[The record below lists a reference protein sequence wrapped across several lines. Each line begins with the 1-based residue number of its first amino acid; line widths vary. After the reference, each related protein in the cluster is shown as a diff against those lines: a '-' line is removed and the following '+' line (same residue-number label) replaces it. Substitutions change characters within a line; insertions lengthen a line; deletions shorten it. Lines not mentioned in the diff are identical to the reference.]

1 MLGFRYV
8 KNSPTTYSFV
18 YRNGKLRKRGDGQSI
33 WYFVPTTT
41 IVSVNLASIDAPF
54 LFEEMT
60 ADFQDVTVQG
70 QLTFRVADPETL
82 SKVLDHT
89 VDAKGRYISDDP
101 TKIEER
107 LIQATQVTC
116 RDFTRS
122 KSLQE
127 MLMQA
132 DQLAQELRSKLRS
145 SQTVGMLGLE
155 ILDVNLLSIKAT
167 PEMAK
172 AMQADARERL
182 LLKADEAVYA
192 RRNVA
197 IDLERKISESQLLSE
212 KVVEEKKREV
222 RQAQMEAEIAVESQR
237 AQLVE
242 QQVANEEKLSKARAA
257 ALTAIMES
265 VRSVDWRT
273 LAATLGTMDSKQ
285 TMAMAFQQ
293 LAENAD
299 KVSQLQ
305 ITPDLLQ
312 TLMNSAPGP
321 NTRK

>member
-8 KNSPTTYSFV
+8 KNTPTTYSFV
-18 YRNGKLRKRGDGQSI
+18 YRNGKLVLEGEGQSF

-41 IVSVNLASIDAPF
+41 IVVVIVASIDAPF

-60 ADFQDVTVQG
+60 SDIQDVTVQG
-70 QLTFRVADPETL
+70 QLTYRVANPQILTQ
-82 SKVLDHT
+82 VLDHS
-89 VDAKGRYISDDP
+89 VDTRGRYVSDDP
-101 TKIEER
+101 TKIQER
-107 LIQATQVTC
+107 LIQATKVTC
-116 RDFTRS
+116 RDFTRLHT
-122 KSLQE
+122 LQE
-127 MLMQA
+127 MLIQTEA
-132 DQLAQELRSKLRS
+132 LAEELRSKLKN
-145 SQTVGMLGLE
+145 SQTVSMLGLE
-155 ILDVNLLSIKAT
+155 ILDVSVLSIKAT

-197 IDLERKISESQLLSE
+197 IELERKITENQLLSE
-212 KVVEEKKREV
+212 KAMEEKKREV
-222 RQAQMEAEIAVESQR
+222 RQTQMEADIAVESQR
-237 AQLVE
+237 AQLVD
-242 QQVANEEKLSKARAA
+242 QQVANEQKLSQARAA

-265 VRSVDWRT
+265 VRNVDWRT

-293 LAENAD
+293 LAENAE
-299 KVSQLQ
+299 KISQLQ

-312 TLMNSAPGP
+312 TLLKPDTPS
-321 NTRK
+321 RK